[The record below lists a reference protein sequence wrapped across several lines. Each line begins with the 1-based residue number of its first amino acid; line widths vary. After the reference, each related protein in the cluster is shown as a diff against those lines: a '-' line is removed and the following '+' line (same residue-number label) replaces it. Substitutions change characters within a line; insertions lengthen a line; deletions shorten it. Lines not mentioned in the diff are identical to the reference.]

1 MQKIIKLLALL
12 VLLPAPVFAGN
23 SFMYIKVCNMLNSY
37 GPMGGPLQHNIE
49 YVVKP
54 QGKPYRTENL
64 NGTLSWASS
73 ECKDAEIF
81 GYDTSPTAPYPLSAE
96 LTIVDQQTKVVLW
109 KGFVS
114 KNSDNANLNFSNHTV
129 PSGNHRVVGD
139 AGKMVYIQ
147 YFPQQISIARY

>member
-1 MQKIIKLLALL
+1 MKKIIMVLALC

-37 GPMGGPLQHNIE
+37 GPNGGPLQHNIE

-54 QGKPYRTENL
+54 QSKPYKTENL

-73 ECKDAEIF
+73 ECKDVHIF

-114 KNSDNANLNFSNHTV
+114 KNSDYANLNFNNHTV
-129 PSGNHRVVGD
+129 PRGNLRVIGD
-139 AGKMVYIQ
+139 AGKAVFIQ
-147 YFPQQISIARY
+147 YAPAQISVARY